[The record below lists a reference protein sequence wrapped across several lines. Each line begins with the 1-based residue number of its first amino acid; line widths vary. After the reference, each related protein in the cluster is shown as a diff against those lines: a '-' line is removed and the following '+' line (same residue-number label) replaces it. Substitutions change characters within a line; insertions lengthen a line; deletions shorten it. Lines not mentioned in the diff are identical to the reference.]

1 MLAQAGIALAV
12 VTMLLWGLGDFLIQ
26 KSARKLGD
34 WETLFVIT
42 GFGTLMLIPFVWRS
56 IPEILG
62 DHVVILILLG
72 SALFLTLAAIFEL
85 ESFKRGK
92 MAVVETMVP
101 FEIPAASILA
111 FFILGDVISGLQFAL
126 IICLIIGLFLV
137 SLKGKI
143 LTRHFLAE
151 KGVFLGLA
159 GAIVMGVADF
169 LLGWGSRAID
179 PIAANFVLNL
189 FMALISGG
197 YIIYRGGM
205 GKLGKDVMRNRGLLL
220 VMALTDNIA
229 WVGYAFAMTVIPI
242 AVATG
247 LSETSCII
255 AVLLGIF
262 VNKEKLE
269 THQKVGLFVALA
281 SAIVLA
287 FVTA

>member
-12 VTMLLWGLGDFLIQ
+12 ITMLLWGLGDFLIQ

-34 WETLFVIT
+34 WETLFVVT

-56 IPEILG
+56 IPAILN
-62 DHVVILILLG
+62 DRLIVFVLLG

-126 IICLIIGLFLV
+126 IVSLIIGLFLV
-137 SLKGKI
+137 SLKGNV

-159 GAIVMGVADF
+159 GATVMGVADF

-179 PIAANFVLNL
+179 PVAANFVLNL

-197 YIIYRGGM
+197 YLIYRGGM
-205 GKLGKDVMRNRGLLL
+205 RKLGKDIMGNRGLLL

-262 VNKEKLE
+262 VNKERLV
-269 THQKVGLFVALA
+269 THQKVGLVVALA

>member
-1 MLAQAGIALAV
+1 MLAQTGIALAV
-12 VTMLLWGLGDFLIQ
+12 IAMLSWGIGDFLIQ

-42 GFGTLMLIPFVWRS
+42 GFGTIMLFPFVWHDLPAIFADR
-56 IPEILG
+56 EVLF
-62 DHVVILILLG
+62 ILLG
-72 SALFLTLAAIFEL
+72 SAFFLTLSAIFEL

-92 MAVVETMVP
+92 MAVVEPMLP
-101 FEIPAASILA
+101 FEIPTAAFLA
-111 FFILGDVISGLQFAL
+111 FFVLGDAVTGLQYAL
-126 IICLIIGLFLV
+126 VLTLIIGLFLV
-137 SLKGKI
+137 SFKGRFFSK
-143 LTRHFLAE
+143 HFLAE

-159 GAIVMGVADF
+159 GAALMGVADF
-169 LLGWGSRAID
+169 MLGWGSRIMD
-179 PIAANFVLNL
+179 PIAANFVLNI
-189 FMALISGG
+189 FMAFCSGFVLVF
-197 YIIYRGGM
+197 RGGVH
-205 GKLGKDVMRNRGLLL
+205 KTLRDVHNNRGLLL
-220 VMALTDNIA
+220 MMALTDNIA

-269 THQKVGLFVALA
+269 QHQKAGLIVALA